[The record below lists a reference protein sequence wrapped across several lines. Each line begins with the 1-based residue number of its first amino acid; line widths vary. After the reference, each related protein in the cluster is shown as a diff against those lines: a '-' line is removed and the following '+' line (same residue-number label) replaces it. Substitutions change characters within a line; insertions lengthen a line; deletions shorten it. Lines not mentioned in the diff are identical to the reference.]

1 MDCPYLPL
9 GGAALK
15 EKVKEKKKAKLVGPL
30 SGVCVC
36 VSPTSA
42 KGASV
47 HVSQPACC
55 LHTFWFFT
63 LEGGAET
70 VAA

>member
-36 VSPTSA
+36 AYHQPLQKVPLCMSHSLRAVSTPSGFSLW
-42 KGASV
+42 KEE
-47 HVSQPACC
+47 QRQ
-55 LHTFWFFT
+55 
-63 LEGGAET
+63 
-70 VAA
+70 